1 MDAKKYLKAME
12 TMRFAEVNKPHD
24 AGTRAEGHALETM
37 GAVPKVTYGSDFP
50 TSVSNDED
58 SDAAPVKQGCCA
70 RPQKQG
76 SKPKKPTIPISALF
90 RYSTPCERVCVLID
104 IYERSVSCNLH
115 ALSPF
120 DLNCVLQ
127 VLYGIGC
134 TCAIIAGSAL
144 PLFTLIFGSLIDS
157 FGSSQNGSTEKLTTA
172 IQNLCPYFVIIGVVT
187 GFCSLIDSLGSVM
200 ITEYTLSRVRH
211 EYMLSLLRQDV
222 GWHDTNRGGEAT
234 ARLAEGSL
242 AMSSGMEKLPAVG
255 KAFGTLVGVPAS

>member
-1 MDAKKYLKAME
+1 M
-12 TMRFAEVNKPHD
+12 N
-24 AGTRAEGHALETM
+24 
-37 GAVPKVTYGSDFP
+37 S
-50 TSVSNDED
+50 
-58 SDAAPVKQGCCA
+58 
-70 RPQKQG
+70 
-76 SKPKKPTIPISALF
+76 
-90 RYSTPCERVCVLID
+90 
-104 IYERSVSCNLH
+104 
-115 ALSPF
+115 
-120 DLNCVLQ
+120 VLQ

-157 FGSSQNGSTEKLTTA
+157 FGSSQNGNTEKLTTA

-255 KAFGTLVGVPAS
+255 KAFGTLVGVSAS